1 MGSPKGDP
9 ITLKLRDSFDLGA
22 KILATATLS
31 APKSKRTK
39 KLKVSHNVSFLSALP
54 WIGPALFLIIL
65 VVIWPVVI
73 LGKTS
78 LTDIS
83 NAGTLLNFNGLTNF
97 RTLLAN
103 QDLYPV
109 LKRTIFW
116 VFGIVFFTI
125 ILSLPLA
132 QLINQK
138 FPGRKY
144 VRWALIFPWAASV
157 VMTSMIWSWILD
169 AYSGELNLTLTQL
182 GLISEP
188 IDWVGNPSTSFF
200 FLMWVAV
207 FVSVPF
213 TTFVLL
219 AGLQSIPH
227 DIIEAA
233 SVDGAGSWQIYRRIK
248 FPLLR
253 NSLLIATIINLIN
266 VFNSFPIIWVM
277 TRGGPGYDTDTTT
290 TFAYKLAFIESN
302 MGQSTALGVINFM
315 IILVIVGFYL
325 RATKATRTEV

>member
-1 MGSPKGDP
+1 LSIGL
-9 ITLKLRDSFDLGA
+9 LKNSAA
-22 KILATATLS
+22 KR
-31 APKSKRTK
+31 PK
-39 KLKVSHNVSFLSALP
+39 KLTVSHNVSLLSALP
-54 WIGPALFLIIL
+54 WIGPALLLILL
-65 VVIWPVVI
+65 VVIWPVI
-73 LGKTS
+73 ELIRTS
-78 LTDIS
+78 FTDIS
-83 NAGTLLNFNGLTNF
+83 LAGSLLDFNGLTNY
-97 RTLLAN
+97 RDLIAN
-103 QDLYPV
+103 ADLYPV
-109 LKRTIFW
+109 AKRTFVW
-116 VFGIVFFTI
+116 VFGIVFFTVL
-125 ILSLPLA
+125 LSLPLA
-132 QLINQK
+132 QLINQN

-144 VRWALIFPWAASV
+144 VRWAMIFPWAASV
-157 VMTSMIWSWILD
+157 VMTSMIWTWILD
-169 AYSGELNLTLTQL
+169 AYSGELNLTLTHL

-188 IDWVGNPSTSFF
+188 VDWVNNPGSSFY

-213 TTFVLL
+213 TSFVLL
-219 AGLQSIPH
+219 AGLQSIPA

-233 SVDGAGSWQIYRRIK
+233 SVDGATSWQIYRRIK

-302 MGQSTALGVINFM
+302 MGQSTALGVFNFM

-325 RATKATRTEV
+325 RITKATRTEL

>member
-1 MGSPKGDP
+1 M
-9 ITLKLRDSFDLGA
+9 LKNSAA
-22 KILATATLS
+22 KT
-31 APKSKRTK
+31 PK

-54 WIGPALFLIIL
+54 WIGPALILILL
-65 VVIWPVVI
+65 VVIWPVI
-73 LGKTS
+73 ELIRTS
-78 LTDIS
+78 FTDITL
-83 NAGTLLNFNGLTNF
+83 AGSLLDFNGLTNY
-97 RTLLAN
+97 RDLLAN
-103 QDLYPV
+103 VDLYPV
-109 LKRTIFW
+109 ARRTLLW
-116 VFGIVFFTI
+116 VFGIVFFTVL
-125 ILSLPLA
+125 LSLPLA
-132 QLINQK
+132 QLINQN

-144 VRWALIFPWAASV
+144 VRWAMIFPWAASV
-157 VMTSMIWSWILD
+157 VMTSMIWTWILD

-188 IDWVGNPSTSFF
+188 VDWINNPGSSFY

-213 TTFVLL
+213 TSFVLL
-219 AGLQSIPH
+219 AGLQSIPS
-227 DIIEAA
+227 DVIEAA
-233 SVDGAGSWQIYRRIK
+233 SVDGATAWQIYRRIK

-302 MGQSTALGVINFM
+302 MGQSTALGVFNFM
-315 IILVIVGFYL
+315 IIMVIVGFYL
-325 RATKATRTEV
+325 RITKATRTEL

>member
-1 MGSPKGDP
+1 
-9 ITLKLRDSFDLGA
+9 
-22 KILATATLS
+22 LATATLS
-31 APKSKRTK
+31 ASKLKRTK

-125 ILSLPLA
+125 ALSLPLA

-188 IDWVGNPSTSFF
+188 IDWVGNPSTSFY

-233 SVDGAGSWQIYRRIK
+233 SVDGAGSWQIYRGIK

-302 MGQSTALGVINFM
+302 MGQSTALGVINFI

>member
-1 MGSPKGDP
+1 M
-9 ITLKLRDSFDLGA
+9 
-22 KILATATLS
+22 ATATLS
-31 APKSKRTK
+31 ASKSKRTK

-78 LTDIS
+78 FTDIS

-97 RTLLAN
+97 RDLLAN

-125 ILSLPLA
+125 ALSLPLA

-138 FPGRKY
+138 FPGRKF

-188 IDWVGNPSTSFF
+188 IDWVGNPSTSFY

-233 SVDGAGSWQIYRRIK
+233 SVDGAGSWQIYRGIK

>member
-1 MGSPKGDP
+1 M
-9 ITLKLRDSFDLGA
+9 
-22 KILATATLS
+22 ATATLS
-31 APKSKRTK
+31 ESKLKRTK
-39 KLKVSHNVSFLSALP
+39 KLKVSHNVSFVSSLP
-54 WIGPALFLIIL
+54 WIGPALFLILL

-73 LGKTS
+73 LVRTS
-78 LTDIS
+78 FTDIS
-83 NAGTLLNFNGLTNF
+83 LAGSLLDFNGLQNY
-97 RTLLAN
+97 RDLLAN

-109 LKRTIFW
+109 LRRTVFW
-116 VFGIVFFTI
+116 VFGIVFLTI
-125 ILSLPLA
+125 TLSLPLA
-132 QLINQK
+132 QLINQN

-144 VRWALIFPWAASV
+144 VRWAIIFPWAASV
-157 VMTSMIWSWILD
+157 VMTSMVWTWILD
-169 AYSGELNLTLTQL
+169 AYSGEFNLTLTEL
-182 GLISEP
+182 GIISEP
-188 IDWVGNPSTSFF
+188 VDWLGNPSTSFLV
-200 FLMWVAV
+200 LMWVAI
-207 FVSVPF
+207 FVSIPF

-227 DIIEAA
+227 DIVEAA
-233 SVDGAGSWQIYRRIK
+233 SVDGASSWQIYRKIK

-302 MGQSTALGVINFM
+302 MGQSTALGVLNF
-315 IILVIVGFYL
+315 IIIMVVVAFYL

>member
-1 MGSPKGDP
+1 M
-9 ITLKLRDSFDLGA
+9 LKNSAA
-22 KILATATLS
+22 KT
-31 APKSKRTK
+31 PK

-54 WIGPALFLIIL
+54 WIGPALILILL
-65 VVIWPVVI
+65 VVIWPVI
-73 LGKTS
+73 ELIRTS
-78 LTDIS
+78 FTDITL
-83 NAGTLLNFNGLTNF
+83 AGSLLDFNGLTNY
-97 RTLLAN
+97 RDLLAN
-103 QDLYPV
+103 VDLYPV
-109 LKRTIFW
+109 ARRTLLW
-116 VFGIVFFTI
+116 VFGIVFFTVL
-125 ILSLPLA
+125 LSLPLA
-132 QLINQK
+132 QLINQN

-144 VRWALIFPWAASV
+144 VRWAMIFPWAASV
-157 VMTSMIWSWILD
+157 VMTSMIWTWILD

-188 IDWVGNPSTSFF
+188 VDWINNPGSSFY

-213 TTFVLL
+213 TSFVLL
-219 AGLQSIPH
+219 AGLQSIPS

-233 SVDGAGSWQIYRRIK
+233 SVDGATAWQIYRRIK

-302 MGQSTALGVINFM
+302 MGQSTALGVFNFM
-315 IILVIVGFYL
+315 IIMVIVGFYL
-325 RATKATRTEV
+325 RITKATRTEL

>member
-1 MGSPKGDP
+1 L
-9 ITLKLRDSFDLGA
+9 LKNSAA
-22 KILATATLS
+22 KR
-31 APKSKRTK
+31 PK

-54 WIGPALFLIIL
+54 WIGPALVLILL
-65 VVIWPVVI
+65 VVIWPVI
-73 LGKTS
+73 ELIRTS
-78 LTDIS
+78 FTDIS
-83 NAGTLLNFNGLTNF
+83 LAGSLLDFNGLANY
-97 RTLLAN
+97 RDLLAN
-103 QDLYPV
+103 TDLYPV
-109 LKRTIFW
+109 ARRTLLW

-125 ILSLPLA
+125 LLSLPLA
-132 QLINQK
+132 QLINQN

-144 VRWALIFPWAASV
+144 VRWAMIFPWAASV
-157 VMTSMIWSWILD
+157 VMTSMIWTWILD

-188 IDWVGNPSTSFF
+188 VDWVNNPGSSFY

-207 FVSVPF
+207 FVSIPF

-219 AGLQSIPH
+219 AGLQSIPA
-227 DIIEAA
+227 DIVEAA
-233 SVDGAGSWQIYRRIK
+233 SVDGATHWQIYRRIK

-253 NSLLIATIINLIN
+253 NSLLIASIINIIN

-302 MGQSTALGVINFM
+302 MGQSTALGVFNFM

-325 RATKATRTEV
+325 KVTKATRTEL

>member
-1 MGSPKGDP
+1 MSTGL
-9 ITLKLRDSFDLGA
+9 LKNSAA
-22 KILATATLS
+22 KT
-31 APKSKRTK
+31 PK

-54 WIGPALFLIIL
+54 WIGPALILILL
-65 VVIWPVVI
+65 VVIWPVI
-73 LGKTS
+73 ELIRTS
-78 LTDIS
+78 FTDITL
-83 NAGTLLNFNGLTNF
+83 AGSLLDFNGLTNY
-97 RTLLAN
+97 RDLLAN
-103 QDLYPV
+103 VDLYPV
-109 LKRTIFW
+109 ARRTLLW
-116 VFGIVFFTI
+116 VFGIVFFTVL
-125 ILSLPLA
+125 LSLPLA
-132 QLINQK
+132 QLINQN

-144 VRWALIFPWAASV
+144 VRWAMIFPWAASV
-157 VMTSMIWSWILD
+157 VMTSMIWTWILD

-188 IDWVGNPSTSFF
+188 VDWINNPGSSFY

-213 TTFVLL
+213 TSFVLL
-219 AGLQSIPH
+219 AGLQSIPS

-233 SVDGAGSWQIYRRIK
+233 SVDGATAWQIYRRIK

-302 MGQSTALGVINFM
+302 MGQSTALGVFNFM
-315 IILVIVGFYL
+315 IIMVIVSFYL
-325 RATKATRTEV
+325 RITKATRTEL

>member
-1 MGSPKGDP
+1 
-9 ITLKLRDSFDLGA
+9 
-22 KILATATLS
+22 LATATLS
-31 APKSKRTK
+31 ASKLKRTK

-97 RTLLAN
+97 RDLLAN

-125 ILSLPLA
+125 ALSLPLA

-188 IDWVGNPSTSFF
+188 IDWVGNPSTSFY

-233 SVDGAGSWQIYRRIK
+233 SVDGAGSWQIYRGIK

-302 MGQSTALGVINFM
+302 MGQSTALGVINFI

>member
-1 MGSPKGDP
+1 M
-9 ITLKLRDSFDLGA
+9 LKNSAA
-22 KILATATLS
+22 KR
-31 APKSKRTK
+31 PK
-39 KLKVSHNVSFLSALP
+39 KLKVSHNVSLLSALP
-54 WIGPALFLIIL
+54 WIGPALILILL
-65 VVIWPVVI
+65 VVIWPVI
-73 LGKTS
+73 ELIRTS
-78 LTDIS
+78 FTDIS
-83 NAGTLLNFNGLTNF
+83 LAGSLLDFNGLTNY
-97 RTLLAN
+97 RDLIAN
-103 QDLYPV
+103 VDLYPV
-109 LKRTIFW
+109 AKRTLLW
-116 VFGIVFFTI
+116 VFGIVFFTVL
-125 ILSLPLA
+125 LSLPLA
-132 QLINQK
+132 QLINQN

-144 VRWALIFPWAASV
+144 VRWAMIFPWAASV
-157 VMTSMIWSWILD
+157 VMTSMIWTWILD

-188 IDWVGNPSTSFF
+188 VDWINNPGSSFY

-213 TTFVLL
+213 TSFVLL
-219 AGLQSIPH
+219 AGLQSIPS

-233 SVDGAGSWQIYRRIK
+233 SVDGATAWQIYRRIK

-302 MGQSTALGVINFM
+302 MGQSTALGVFNFM
-315 IILVIVGFYL
+315 IIMVIVGFYL
-325 RATKATRTEV
+325 RITKATRTEL

>member
-1 MGSPKGDP
+1 M
-9 ITLKLRDSFDLGA
+9 
-22 KILATATLS
+22 ATATLS
-31 APKSKRTK
+31 ASKSKRTK

-65 VVIWPVVI
+65 VVIWPVII

-78 LTDIS
+78 FTDIS
-83 NAGTLLNFNGLTNF
+83 NAGTLLNFNGLTNY
-97 RTLLAN
+97 RELLAN

-125 ILSLPLA
+125 ALSLPLA
-132 QLINQK
+132 QLINQN

-188 IDWVGNPSTSFF
+188 VDWVGNPSTSFY
-200 FLMWVAV
+200 FLMWVAI
-207 FVSVPF
+207 FVSIPF

-227 DIIEAA
+227 DIVEAA

-277 TRGGPGYDTDTTT
+277 TRGGPGYETDTTT

-302 MGQSTALGVINFM
+302 MGQSTALGVLNFM
-315 IILVIVGFYL
+315 IILVVVGFYL

>member
-1 MGSPKGDP
+1 MSTGL
-9 ITLKLRDSFDLGA
+9 LKNSAA
-22 KILATATLS
+22 KT
-31 APKSKRTK
+31 PK

-54 WIGPALFLIIL
+54 WIGPALILILL
-65 VVIWPVVI
+65 VVIWPVI
-73 LGKTS
+73 ELIRTS
-78 LTDIS
+78 FTDIS
-83 NAGTLLNFNGLTNF
+83 LAGSLLDFNGLTNY
-97 RTLLAN
+97 RDLLAN
-103 QDLYPV
+103 VDLYPV
-109 LKRTIFW
+109 AKRTLLW
-116 VFGIVFFTI
+116 VFGIVFFTVL
-125 ILSLPLA
+125 LSLPLA
-132 QLINQK
+132 QLINQN

-144 VRWALIFPWAASV
+144 VRWAMIFPWAASV
-157 VMTSMIWSWILD
+157 VMTSMIWTWILD

-188 IDWVGNPSTSFF
+188 VDWINNPGSSFY

-213 TTFVLL
+213 TSFVLL
-219 AGLQSIPH
+219 AGLQSIPP

-233 SVDGAGSWQIYRRIK
+233 SVDGATAWQIYRRIK

-302 MGQSTALGVINFM
+302 MGQSTALGVFNFM
-315 IILVIVGFYL
+315 VIMVIVGFYL
-325 RATKATRTEV
+325 RITKATRTEL